1 MRRTSLYQ
9 NSFDGEGEMGNLFKS
24 SEIVKFAVQIEKN
37 GRDFYDQASKN
48 VKAEKAKKIFEY
60 LSHEEQLHIGI
71 FEGIL
76 SQMDVN
82 EPAESYPGEY
92 ADYMLALVEEN
103 VFTKDKRG
111 SEIAR
116 KIRNDKQALDLAIG
130 FEKDSIL
137 FYYEMKRYVWEG
149 FHKDVDKIIAQE
161 QDHLKKLSDILK
173 GFNKFG
179 VGNNKYEV

>member
-1 MRRTSLYQ
+1 
-9 NSFDGEGEMGNLFKS
+9 MGNIFKS

-37 GRDFYDQASKN
+37 GRDFYDQASKG
-48 VKAEKAKKIFEY
+48 VKAESAKKIFEL
-60 LSHEEQLHIGI
+60 LSYEEQLHIAV

-76 SQMDVN
+76 NQLDKH

-92 ADYMLALVEEN
+92 ADYMLALVSES
-103 VFTKDKRG
+103 VFTKNKQG
-111 SEIAR
+111 YEIAR
-116 KIRNDKQALDLAIG
+116 TIRNDKQALELAIG

-149 FHKDVDKIIAQE
+149 FHKDVDKLIAQE
-161 QDHLKKLSDILK
+161 QEHLKKLSDLMK

-179 VGNNKYEV
+179 VGNNKYDV